1 MDEEG
6 NTHVEEEWITIQ
18 TKENRF
24 TTDLDNMQFG
34 LTLDQ
39 DTYLESMIYDFKTDA
54 TTVGTPKHVWIDV
67 CFTTMDLASLSH
79 VEDCVVVKVVSSG
92 ENEAERCDF

>member
-34 LTLDQ
+34 LTLDH
-39 DTYLESMIYDFKTDA
+39 DTYLESMIYDF
-54 TTVGTPKHVWIDV
+54 
-67 CFTTMDLASLSH
+67 
-79 VEDCVVVKVVSSG
+79 
-92 ENEAERCDF
+92 